1 MNETLIADSIK
12 SAVKHSTQA
21 ESHTSVWL
29 WIAIIE
35 FIVIIF
41 LFYQFRSRSKTSNL
55 RNSMKEKS
63 LKEEIDFGNI
73 IQSSFHTQPLYDELK
88 VKCHPDRFPNDEIK
102 NKVAD
107 ALFQEITKNKT
118 NYKKLVQLKER
129 AKQEL
134 NITF

>member
-1 MNETLIADSIK
+1 MKEALIEDSIK
-12 SAVKHSTQA
+12 AAVKHSTQV
-21 ESHTSVWL
+21 ESHSSVWL
-29 WIAIIE
+29 WIAIFE
-35 FIVIIF
+35 FFVIIF
-41 LFYQFRSRSKTSNL
+41 LFFRWRTHSKTPNFK
-55 RNSMKEKS
+55 NSMKEKS
-63 LKEEIDFGNI
+63 LMEEIDFGNI

-88 VKCHPDRFPNDEIK
+88 VKCHPDRFPNDELK

-118 NYKKLVQLKER
+118 NYKKLVALKER